1 MVNLGIFAVAFIV
14 ILVIIIMG
22 RNRLP
27 RWARFTLMMAEV
39 IIMFFTIFF
48 VIFG

>member
-14 ILVIIIMG
+14 ILVVIIVG

-39 IIMFFTIFF
+39 IIMFFAIVF